1 MKKTLKLLSYTLFI
15 VFIFLIGNALFLFL
29 FGTVPMILGYSP
41 SPFYLLILD
50 GLSFIALMPI
60 VFFFK
65 KRHNISFEF
74 RFSFK
79 QIIIMFILGSLL
91 FVVVNPF
98 LKPIDFINSL
108 TDELIRIETP
118 LSKSVGL
125 ISLLSGI
132 NMIIIAPIIEEL
144 VYRGIIFNYC
154 RKKTSLLWAVLISAS
169 LFSIVHFNP
178 EGIIFHLIY
187 GVMFAIVYYKTNNL
201 LIPILLHSS
210 INAIAFFSEPST
222 IGLSTESL
230 LIYLAIYLG
239 ALAGAIVIT
248 VKLKIPKTTS
258 IN

>member
-15 VFIFLIGNALFLFL
+15 IFIFLIGKALFLFL

-41 SPFYLLILD
+41 PPFYLLILH
-50 GLSFIALMPI
+50 GLDYLALLPI
-60 VFFFK
+60 ILFFK
-65 KRHNISFEF
+65 RKNRISFEF
-74 RFSFK
+74 SFNLTQLIK
-79 QIIIMFILGSLL
+79 VVILGSLV

-118 LSKSVGL
+118 LSKSFGL
-125 ISLLSGI
+125 NTFLAGI
-132 NMIIIAPIIEEL
+132 NMIIIAPIIEEF

-154 RKKTSLLWAVLISAS
+154 RKKASLHWAVLISAS

-178 EGIIFHLIY
+178 EGIIFLLIY

-239 ALAGAIVIT
+239 ALAGAIFIT

>member
-1 MKKTLKLLSYTLFI
+1 MQKTLKLLSYTLFI
-15 VFIFLIGNALFLFL
+15 IFIFLIGKALFLFL
-29 FGTVPMILGYSP
+29 FGTVPIILGYSP
-41 SPFYLLILD
+41 PPFYLLILD
-50 GLSFIALMPI
+50 GLDYLALLPI
-60 VFFFK
+60 ILFFK
-65 KRHNISFEF
+65 RKNRISFEF
-74 RFSFK
+74 SFNLTQLIK
-79 QIIIMFILGSLL
+79 VVILGSLV

-118 LSKSVGL
+118 LSKSFGL
-125 ISLLSGI
+125 NTFLSGI
-132 NMIIIAPIIEEL
+132 NMIIIAPIIEEF

-154 RKKTSLLWAVLISAS
+154 RKKTSLHWAVLISAS

-178 EGIIFHLIY
+178 EGIIFLLIY

-239 ALAGAIVIT
+239 ALAGAIFIT
-248 VKLKIPKTTS
+248 VNLKTRKTTYK
-258 IN
+258 N

>member
-1 MKKTLKLLSYTLFI
+1 MQKTLILLSYTLFI
-15 VFIFLIGNALFLFL
+15 VLIFLTGYALFLFL

-41 SPFYLLILD
+41 PQLYLQSLEGLCYVSLIPM
-50 GLSFIALMPI
+50 I
-60 VFFFK
+60 FFFK
-65 KRHNISFEF
+65 KKHNISFEF
-74 RFSFK
+74 GVSFE
-79 QIIIMFILGSLL
+79 QIITMLILGSLI

-98 LKPIDFINSL
+98 TKPIDFVYSL

-118 LSKSVGL
+118 PSKSVGL
-125 ISLLSGI
+125 TTLISGI
-132 NMIIIAPIIEEL
+132 NTIIIAPIIEEL
-144 VYRGIIFNYC
+144 AYRGIIFNYC

-169 LFSIVHFNP
+169 LFSIIHFNP
-178 EGIIFHLIY
+178 EGIIFLLIY

-222 IGLSTESL
+222 IRLSTESI

-239 ALAGAIVIT
+239 ALAGAIFIT
-248 VKLKIPKTTS
+248 VNLKTRKTTS

>member
-41 SPFYLLILD
+41 SQFYHLILD

-169 LFSIVHFNP
+169 FFSIVHFNP
-178 EGIIFHLIY
+178 EGIIFLLIY

-239 ALAGAIVIT
+239 ALAGAIFIT